1 MKRVLFFTSTFMD
14 IYKDVQNAMEGMGYE
29 VVWIEAS
36 TIIPNPFN
44 KLLNL
49 YSSENIKQYLDKV
62 ARMWEKILVKDEFQ
76 TPFDF
81 FFAINGLDVHH
92 KLIDFLTQKNP
103 QIRKILYL
111 YDRVD
116 GVIQMDEFF
125 KYYDKV
131 FSFDL
136 SDCNKYNLNFLPLY
150 WIPNLRKNLTKY
162 DIFGFASYSPLK
174 PERTNLYKKIK
185 YIADINNLKS
195 FIKLYVDIGNDNR
208 ITFFAKSIVKCLL
221 GIKSISPSL
230 LLRDITTFDRLSPD
244 EYRNYINSSDTIL
257 DTQAQYQDGLTAR
270 FMWAVGV
277 GKKIITTNNNIKKY
291 KFYSPDQFYILSEV
305 DAGDERLL
313 KFLTSQFVI
322 TDEYYDKIRE
332 YRIDNWIKTILG
344 N

>member
-1 MKRVLFFTSTFMD
+1 
-14 IYKDVQNAMEGMGYE
+14 
-29 VVWIEAS
+29 
-36 TIIPNPFN
+36 
-44 KLLNL
+44 
-49 YSSENIKQYLDKV
+49 
-62 ARMWEKILVKDEFQ
+62 
-76 TPFDF
+76 
-81 FFAINGLDVHH
+81 
-92 KLIDFLTQKNP
+92 
-103 QIRKILYL
+103 
-111 YDRVD
+111 
-116 GVIQMDEFF
+116 MDEFF

-257 DTQAQYQDGLTAR
+257 DTH
-270 FMWAVGV
+270 
-277 GKKIITTNNNIKKY
+277 NNIKKY